1 MSSISKVESIATSSV
16 GLSDLYEQDYY
27 AWIGGM
33 IDRVKHSQLTLN
45 QSNVDLDWS
54 HLLEE
59 LEDLSKR
66 QRRELLNRLRV
77 LLMHLLKWKYQPTE
91 LPYRGQGWL
100 STIVEQRSQLEGLLE
115 DSPSLR
121 SILDQDWTIVYER
134 AVRDACKETGL
145 DSAVF
150 PKTCPFTIVEVLNP
164 NFLP

>member
-1 MSSISKVESIATSSV
+1 MSEIESIATSSV
-16 GLSDLYEQDYY
+16 ALFHLYEQDYY
-27 AWIGGM
+27 AWIEGM
-33 IDRVKHSQLTLN
+33 IDRLKYSQLTLN
-45 QSNVDLDWS
+45 QPNVDLDWS

-121 SILDQDWTIVYER
+121 AILEGDWTIVYER

>member
-1 MSSISKVESIATSSV
+1 MNSSSV
-16 GLSDLYEQDYY
+16 SLSQLYDRDYY
-27 AWIGGM
+27 AWLQGM
-33 IDRVKHSQLTLN
+33 TDRLKDYQTTLSNLN
-45 QSNVDLDWS
+45 QDLDWI

-59 LEDLSKR
+59 LEDLSKH

-77 LLMHLLKWKYQPTE
+77 LIMHLLKWKYQPTE
-91 LPYRGQGWL
+91 IPYRGQSWL

-121 SILDQDWTIVYER
+121 SILEDWTIVYER

-145 DSAVF
+145 APAVF
-150 PKTCPFTIVEVLNP
+150 PKTCPFTIDDILNP

>member
-1 MSSISKVESIATSSV
+1 MSELESIATSSV

-33 IDRVKHSQLTLN
+33 IDRLKHSQLTLN
-45 QSNVDLDWS
+45 PSNIDLDWL

-77 LLMHLLKWKYQPTE
+77 LLMHLLKWKYQSTE

-100 STIVEQRSQLEGLLE
+100 STIVEQRSQLEILLE

-121 SILDQDWTIVYER
+121 SILDQDWAIIYGR

-145 DSAVF
+145 DPAIF
-150 PKTCPFTIVEVLNP
+150 PETCPFTIVEALNP

>member
-1 MSSISKVESIATSSV
+1 MNPSSV
-16 GLSDLYEQDYY
+16 NWSELYEQDYY
-27 AWIGGM
+27 AWLQRMTEQINN
-33 IDRVKHSQLTLN
+33 SQSTLRGLN
-45 QSNVDLDWS
+45 RDLDWT

-77 LLMHLLKWKYQPTE
+77 LLMHLLKWKYQPSE

-121 SILDQDWTIVYER
+121 LILEEDWTIVYER

-145 DSAVF
+145 APDVF
-150 PKTCPFTIVEVLNP
+150 PKSCPFEIVEILNP

>member
-1 MSSISKVESIATSSV
+1 MSELESIATSSV

-33 IDRVKHSQLTLN
+33 IDRLKHSQLTLN
-45 QSNVDLDWS
+45 PSNIDLDWL

-77 LLMHLLKWKYQPTE
+77 LLMHLLKWKYQSTE

-100 STIVEQRSQLEGLLE
+100 STIVEQRSQLEILGL
-115 DSPSLR
+115 PP
-121 SILDQDWTIVYER
+121 QT
-134 AVRDACKETGL
+134 
-145 DSAVF
+145 F
-150 PKTCPFTIVEVLNP
+150 PPENPFIQEEILNP
-164 NFLP
+164 DFFPNP